1 MIKAKLK
8 LTAVIEPAEEG
19 GYTAFMEEMPN
30 VCTQGET
37 LEEVKE
43 NLVDALE
50 MVLEVQ
56 REISRKKEY
65 GAGVIRE
72 PLVFS

>member
-1 MIKAKLK
+1 MIRAKLK

-19 GYTAFMEEMPN
+19 GYIAFMEEMPN

-50 MVLEVQ
+50 MVLDVQ
-56 REISRKKEY
+56 REISQKKEY
-65 GAGVIRE
+65 SADVIRE
-72 PLVFS
+72 TLVFF